1 MSTRPGYQLD
11 PRVVPDGVGGVYL
24 AWMNYTG
31 TYRVYAQHL
40 TGSGLPAP
48 GWPVDGAP
56 LAPDTPGDQQAP
68 DMVADGL
75 GGAIVTWYDGRN
87 RSSGYDIYA
96 QKISPDTPVPVAM
109 ALLSAEASPGRAVLT
124 WFAADRLA
132 RSATVYRRSASS
144 EWLTLATVSSEG
156 TGRITYE
163 DRSVESGGRYA
174 YRLGYRDGEGE
185 AFSAETWLDIPSGYR
200 LALEGLRPNPA
211 QGRLVVS
218 FMLPSAERATLELI
232 DVTGRRVAAREV
244 GSLGAGSH
252 LLELSDGAR
261 VPAGLYWLRLIQGG
275 RVLTA
280 RGVVAR

>member
-1 MSTRPGYQLD
+1 MSAKPG
-11 PRVVPDGVGGVYL
+11 
-24 AWMNYTG
+24 
-31 TYRVYAQHL
+31 
-40 TGSGLPAP
+40 
-48 GWPVDGAP
+48 
-56 LAPDTPGDQQAP
+56 
-68 DMVADGL
+68 
-75 GGAIVTWYDGRN
+75 
-87 RSSGYDIYA
+87 
-96 QKISPDTPVPVAM
+96 
-109 ALLSAEASPGRAVLT
+109 AVLT

-144 EWLTLATVSSEG
+144 DWLTLATVSSEG

-163 DRSVESGGRYA
+163 DRAVESGGRYA

-185 AFSAETWLDIPSGYR
+185 GFSAETWLDIPSGYR

-244 GSLGAGSH
+244 GSLGAGRH
-252 LLELSDGAR
+252 LLELSDGAH